1 MEINENEN
9 LNCSAV
15 ELLYLFLDTSREVE
29 LIYKEDKYCKKCRI
43 ELCLYE

>member
-29 LIYKEDKYCKKCRI
+29 LIYKEDKYCKKFRI

>member
-15 ELLYLFLDTSREVE
+15 DLLYLFLDISREVE
-29 LIYKEDKYCKKCRI
+29 LIYKEDKYSKRCRI